1 MCQYISMFCD
11 DAFRQIKKRPGKCTS
26 TYVCFTMTYF
36 VERYGKEEM
45 MKLKNNLLLVLAALI
60 WGVAF
65 VAQSVGM
72 EYVGP
77 FTFNAVRFL
86 IGGLVLVPCIFFLDR
101 RERKER
107 GEKIL
112 EQREARRTLLL
123 GGLCCGLCLTV
134 ASTLQQFGIMYT
146 TVGKAGFITALYMII
161 VPVIG
166 IFLGKKLALPVW
178 VSVGLGVAGM
188 YLLCIT
194 ESFHINFGDLL
205 VLLCSICF
213 AGHILVIDYFSPRA
227 DGVKMSCIQF
237 FICGIICAVPMLLLE
252 HPSLT
257 VILNA
262 WQPILY
268 TGILSCGVAYTLQIV
283 AQKGTNPVAASLLL
297 SLESVFSVLAGW
309 LILGQRMSVREIF
322 GCVLVFAGIIL
333 VQIPWMTRDVH

>member
-1 MCQYISMFCD
+1 
-11 DAFRQIKKRPGKCTS
+11 
-26 TYVCFTMTYF
+26 
-36 VERYGKEEM
+36 

-77 FTFNAVRFL
+77 FTFNAVRFI
-86 IGGLVLVPCIFFLDR
+86 IGGLVLIPCILLLDRRDR
-101 RERKER
+101 RERGKKTSADRKTPED
-107 GEKIL
+107 KKKLVI
-112 EQREARRTLLL
+112 
-123 GGLCCGLCLTV
+123 GGLCCGIFLTV

-161 VPVIG
+161 VPVAG
-166 IFLGKKLALPVW
+166 VFLGKKIALPVW

-194 ESFHINFGDLL
+194 ESFSINLGDFL
-205 VLLCSICF
+205 VLLCAVGF
-213 AGHILVIDYFSPRA
+213 TGHILVIDYFSPRV

-237 FICGIICAVPMLLLE
+237 FICGIVCAVPMFLKE

-262 WQPILY
+262 WQPVLY
-268 TGILSCGVAYTLQIV
+268 TGVLSCGVAYTLQIV
-283 AQKGTNPVAASLLL
+283 AQKGTNPVTASLLL

-309 LILGQRMSVREIF
+309 LILGQRMSVREIL
-322 GCVLVFAGIIL
+322 GCVLVFAGIVL
-333 VQIPWMTRDVH
+333 VQIPWKTGKV

>member
-1 MCQYISMFCD
+1 
-11 DAFRQIKKRPGKCTS
+11 
-26 TYVCFTMTYF
+26 
-36 VERYGKEEM
+36 M

-77 FTFNAVRFL
+77 FTFNSVRFL
-86 IGGLVLVPCIFFLDR
+86 IGGLVLIPCIFFLDR
-101 RERKER
+101 RERTG
-107 GEKIL
+107 GEKKAP
-112 EQREARRTLLL
+112 ENKKMLLT
-123 GGLCCGLCLTV
+123 GGICCGLCLTV

-161 VPVIG
+161 VPVAG
-166 IFLGKKLALPVW
+166 IFLGKKIALPIW

-194 ESFHINFGDLL
+194 ESFHVNFGDIL
-205 VLLCSICF
+205 VLLCSLCF

-237 FICGIICAVPMLLLE
+237 FICGIICAVPMFLFE
-252 HPSLT
+252 HPDLT

-309 LILGQRMSVREIF
+309 LILGQRMSVREIL

-333 VQIPWMTRDVH
+333 VQVPWKTGEKVKG

>member
-1 MCQYISMFCD
+1 
-11 DAFRQIKKRPGKCTS
+11 
-26 TYVCFTMTYF
+26 
-36 VERYGKEEM
+36 M
-45 MKLKNNLLLVLAALI
+45 MLKNNLLLVLAALI

-77 FTFNAVRFL
+77 FTFNAVRFI
-86 IGGLVLVPCIFFLDR
+86 IGGLVLIPCIFFLDR
-101 RERKER
+101 RGGKENGKER
-107 GEKIL
+107 AKNEKTP
-112 EQREARRTLLL
+112 EDKKTLLI

-161 VPVIG
+161 VPVAG

-178 VSVGLGVAGM
+178 ISVGLGVAGM

-194 ESFHINFGDLL
+194 ESFQINFGDLL
-205 VLLCSICF
+205 ILLCSLCF
-213 AGHILVIDYFSPRA
+213 AGHILVIDHFSPKV

-237 FICGIICAVPMLLLE
+237 FICGIICAVPMFLTE
-252 HPSLT
+252 HPRLT

-262 WQPILY
+262 WQPVLY
-268 TGILSCGVAYTLQIV
+268 TGVLSCGVAYTLQIV

-309 LILGQRMSVREIF
+309 LILGQRMSVKEII
-322 GCVLVFAGIIL
+322 GCVLVFIGIIL
-333 VQIPWMTRDVH
+333 VQVPWKTQEDANRSCIETK